1 VQVFASYADLL
12 GANQVQ
18 ISLPERATVDDIVTA
33 VRALPGGHGLPP
45 QLKVAINR
53 GFATP
58 HQSVDA
64 GDEIAIIPPVAGG

>member
-1 VQVFASYADLL
+1 VQVFASYAELL

-18 ISLPERATVDDIVTA
+18 IALPEKATVDDVVAA
-33 VRALPGGHGLPP
+33 VRQLPGGSTLPL

-58 HQSVDA
+58 HQSVKA
-64 GDEIAIIPPVAGG
+64 ADEIAIIPPVAGG